1 LSSYASPPFM
11 RYENIINGIL
21 VNSHSLRRSFKT
33 RVLIFSLLRIDMV
46 SMDKRRDGPT
56 DNISRRD
63 FLGTMVAGAVGIG
76 SGTTMAETM
85 TQRPIPRIGES
96 LPVIGLGTWQT
107 FDVGP
112 TAAEREPLRDVLGDF
127 VKLGGS
133 VVDSS
138 PMYGWSEAVVGD
150 LAGELNAHKKLF
162 LATKVW
168 TSGKEAGI
176 RQMEESLEKLRA
188 SRIDLMQ
195 VHNLVDYRTHLA
207 TLRRWKE
214 QGKVRY
220 IGVTHYTES
229 AYDDVAKVIQSEELD
244 FVQINYSVA
253 ERSAERRLLPLAAER
268 GLAVLVNRPFAAGG
282 LFRKVS
288 SHPLPAWAA
297 EIDCTS
303 WAQLF
308 LKFVISHPAVTC
320 AIPATSKIQHL
331 RDNMQAG
338 VGRLPDGKMR
348 EHIALTV
355 ANI

>member
-1 LSSYASPPFM
+1 
-11 RYENIINGIL
+11 
-21 VNSHSLRRSFKT
+21 
-33 RVLIFSLLRIDMV
+33 
-46 SMDKRRDGPT
+46 
-56 DNISRRD
+56 
-63 FLGTMVAGAVGIG
+63 
-76 SGTTMAETM
+76 MAAPIM
-85 TQRPIPRIGES
+85 QRPILRSAES

-112 TAAEREPLRDVLGDF
+112 TAAEREPLRHVLGDF
-127 VKLGGS
+127 IKLGGR

-138 PMYGWSEAVVGD
+138 PMYGRSEHVVGD
-150 LAGELNAHKKLF
+150 LAAELKAHKKLF

-168 TSGKEAGI
+168 TNGRESGI
-176 RQMEESLEKLRA
+176 RQMEQSLAKLRA
-188 SRIDLMQ
+188 SPIDLMQ
-195 VHNLVDYRTHLA
+195 VHNLVDYRTHLV

-214 QGKVRY
+214 QGRVRY

-229 AYDDVAKVIQSEELD
+229 AYDDLAKVIQSEELD
-244 FVQINYSVA
+244 FVQLNYSVA
-253 ERSAERRLLPLAAER
+253 ERTAERRLLPLAAER

-282 LFRKVS
+282 LFRRVS
-288 SHPLPAWAA
+288 SRPLPAWSA

-320 AIPATSKIQHL
+320 AIPATSKVQHL

-338 VGRLPDGKMR
+338 FGRLPDAKMR
-348 EHIALTV
+348 ERIARSV